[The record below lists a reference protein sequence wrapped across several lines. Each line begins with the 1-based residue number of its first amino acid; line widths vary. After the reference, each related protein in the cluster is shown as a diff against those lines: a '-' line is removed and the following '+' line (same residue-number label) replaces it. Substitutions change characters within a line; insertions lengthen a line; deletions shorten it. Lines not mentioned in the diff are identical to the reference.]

1 MNYRVFA
8 FLLAFSGTPTAIADL
23 KPDALDCNAK
33 KASRNAAMGATVGV
47 SGRCDTS
54 KAAKNAKDNVADD
67 VKDSV
72 DLDLDNKKRDKDA
85 NGDKRGLKRNKD

>member
-1 MNYRVFA
+1 MNYKVLA
-8 FLLAFSGTPTAIADL
+8 LLLAFSVTPNAIADL
-23 KPDALDCNAK
+23 KPDVLDCNAK

-72 DLDLDNKKRDKDA
+72 DLDLDNKKRDQDA
-85 NGDKRGLKRNKD
+85 NGDKRRLKRNKD